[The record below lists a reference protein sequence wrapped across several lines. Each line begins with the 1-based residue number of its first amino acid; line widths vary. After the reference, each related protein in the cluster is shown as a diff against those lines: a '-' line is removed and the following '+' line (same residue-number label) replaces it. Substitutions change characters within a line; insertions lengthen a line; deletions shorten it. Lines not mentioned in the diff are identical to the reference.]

1 MRLGSEHDF
10 EVVGEASNG
19 ETALIL
25 AEQLC
30 PDIVL
35 LDVNMPGLDGLRT
48 AAALHLRSTACRVVM
63 VSMSDDNATRQRA
76 IEAGAAGFVSKQ
88 EGSERLVTVIRSVAT
103 AAQETPTDFPTGAE
117 TTGSDAAHPGED
129 THARQ

>member
-19 ETALIL
+19 ETALVL
-25 AEQLC
+25 AEQLS

-48 AAALHLRSTACRVVM
+48 AAALHLRSRACRVVM

-103 AAQETPTDFPTGAE
+103 AAQETPTDPPAGAE
-117 TTGSDAAHPGED
+117 TTGSGAAHPGED
-129 THARQ
+129 TNARQ